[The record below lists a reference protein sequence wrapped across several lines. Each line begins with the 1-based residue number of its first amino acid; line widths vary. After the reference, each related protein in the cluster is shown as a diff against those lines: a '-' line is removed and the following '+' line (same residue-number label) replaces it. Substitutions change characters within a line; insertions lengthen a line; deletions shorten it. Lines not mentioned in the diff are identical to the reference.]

1 MTPLDDAA
9 GNHSTRSRRVPT
21 PRRAATRTPAGNA
34 REPGTAAAVPGN
46 PRPALLPQEIPQDGG
61 LTSSDREA
69 GLVPAGR
76 PSLPSPPGAVIN
88 SSPAPVR
95 GRPGSRPGDAVDA
108 DAASSGRPAAHQAI
122 AAAMTEDR
130 GADSLDAHV
139 RRLLRD
145 LSLSGYHTK
154 DSRRSA
160 RGYPDWT
167 IAGPGGVIWRELK
180 TQRGRVAPE
189 QQAWLDILAAG
200 GGNAG
205 VWRPIHLL
213 SGQIARELAALAGLR
228 GAA

>member
-1 MTPLDDAA
+1 MANPDPAPGPPSGRVTLTGEPAAADQPPRVAAAGGKSPPPALPPKDDAR
-9 GNHSTRSRRVPT
+9 GE
-21 PRRAATRTPAGNA
+21 G
-34 REPGTAAAVPGN
+34 
-46 PRPALLPQEIPQDGG
+46 Q
-61 LTSSDREA
+61 DRET

-108 DAASSGRPAAHQAI
+108 DGASSGRPAAHQAI